1 VASEHQAIERWV
13 YSTLSGDATLL
24 SLVAN
29 MPNGTDPAIYAG
41 RLAPSQTEY
50 PAVAFDIPQMDD
62 INAQGHRHQCH
73 AMLMVYSF
81 SNGEIPPYGV
91 ANRIEQLLHQAKA
104 VSEGY
109 TLVCERVGE
118 NVRTNVDGS
127 RIFRHLVTEYRVML
141 AVPQS

>member
-1 VASEHQAIERWV
+1 MASEHQAVERWV

-24 SLVAN
+24 GLVAN

-50 PAVAFDIPQMDD
+50 PAVAFDIPQMTD
-62 INAQGHRHQCH
+62 INAQGERHVCE

-81 SNGEIPPYGV
+81 GDSPIPPYGV
-91 ANRIEQLLHQAKA
+91 ANRVQELLHQAQA

-109 TLVCERVGE
+109 TLVCERIGE
-118 NVRTNVDGS
+118 DVRTSVDGS
-127 RIFRHLVTEYRVML
+127 RIFRHVVSEYRVLL
-141 AVPQS
+141 AVPTS